1 MLHDCRRAFAE
12 TLIALAREDER
23 IVAVCNDS
31 VGSSNLTVFKA
42 EFPDRMIN
50 VGIAEQDLVGVA
62 AGLANGGLIPF
73 VSAAAPF
80 LTGRALEQIKVDV
93 AYSQARVV
101 LCGQSPGLAY
111 GELGPTHHSI
121 EDLSW
126 LRAVADLPVV
136 VPADP
141 AQTVQ
146 AVRWAAAN
154 PGPSYLRIP
163 RFPVPDVTPPGSPFL
178 PGHAIQLTDG
188 NDVTIIAAG
197 TMVSR
202 ALQAA
207 DCCATTASRHVSSIS
222 PSSSRS
228 IPMPCWPQPPR
239 PPGSSIAEEATTTGG
254 LGAAVATL
262 TAQQQPTHLRI
273 LGVPRSFAPTGSTAF
288 LLEYFGL
295 TAEHI
300 AAAAR
305 DIMAHA
311 ATLNRSSLPS
321 IRAPAR
327 RRPRWSIGPATWWR
341 GGRPTFR
348 STTLAEDGWSSPRPR
363 SGAASRYRFRPAS
376 RERTRARSSAWG

>member
-1 MLHDCRRAFAE
+1 MSQATQAAALHDCRRAFAD

-31 VGSSNLTVFKA
+31 VGSSNLTAFKA

-50 VGIAEQDLVGVA
+50 VGIAEQDLVGVG

-101 LCGQSPGLAY
+101 LCGQSPGMAY

-126 LRAVADLPVV
+126 MRAVADLPVAM
-136 VPADP
+136 PADP
-141 AQTVQ
+141 VQTVA

-154 PGPSYLRIP
+154 PGPSYLRIA
-163 RFPVPDVTPPGSPFL
+163 RFPVPDVTPPGSPFR
-178 PGHAIQLTDG
+178 PGQAIQLTDG

-202 ALQAA
+202 ALDAA
-207 DCCATTASRHVSSIS
+207 TLLRHEGIGARVLNITFVEPLDTVAILAAAAQTAGIVT
-222 PSSSRS
+222 
-228 IPMPCWPQPPR
+228 
-239 PPGSSIAEEATTTGG
+239 AEEATTTGG
-254 LGAAVATL
+254 LGAAVASL
-262 TAQQQPTHLRI
+262 TAQHQPARLRI
-273 LGVPRSFAPTGSTAF
+273 LGVPRSFAPTGSTSF
-288 LLEYFGL
+288 LLDHFGL
-295 TAEHI
+295 TTGHI

-311 ATLNRSSLPS
+311 AR
-321 IRAPAR
+321 
-327 RRPRWSIGPATWWR
+327 
-341 GGRPTFR
+341 
-348 STTLAEDGWSSPRPR
+348 
-363 SGAASRYRFRPAS
+363 
-376 RERTRARSSAWG
+376 

>member
-1 MLHDCRRAFAE
+1 
-12 TLIALAREDER
+12 
-23 IVAVCNDS
+23 
-31 VGSSNLTVFKA
+31 VGSSNLTMFKA

-80 LTGRALEQIKVDV
+80 LTARALEQIKVDV
-93 AYSQARVV
+93 AYSQAHVV
-101 LCGQSPGLAY
+101 LCGQSPGMAY

-126 LRAVADLPVV
+126 LRAIADLPVV
-136 VPADP
+136 VPADR
-141 AQTVQ
+141 AQTAQ

-154 PGPSYLRIP
+154 LGPSYLRIP

-178 PGHAIQLTDG
+178 PGQAIQLTDG
-188 NDVTIIAAG
+188 NDITIIAAG

-207 DCCATTASRHVSSIS
+207 ELLRHKDIQARVLNITFVEPLDADAVLTAAAQTAGIVT
-222 PSSSRS
+222 
-228 IPMPCWPQPPR
+228 
-239 PPGSSIAEEATTTGG
+239 AEEATTTGG

-262 TAQQQPTHLRI
+262 TAQHLPTQLRI

-288 LLEYFGL
+288 LLEHFGL

-300 AAAAR
+300 VAAAH

-311 ATLNRSSLPS
+311 AR
-321 IRAPAR
+321 
-327 RRPRWSIGPATWWR
+327 
-341 GGRPTFR
+341 
-348 STTLAEDGWSSPRPR
+348 
-363 SGAASRYRFRPAS
+363 
-376 RERTRARSSAWG
+376 